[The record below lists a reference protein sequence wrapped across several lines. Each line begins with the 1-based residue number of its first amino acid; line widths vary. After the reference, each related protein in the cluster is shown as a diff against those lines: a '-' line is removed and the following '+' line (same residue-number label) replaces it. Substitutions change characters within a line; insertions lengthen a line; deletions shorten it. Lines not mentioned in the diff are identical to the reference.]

1 MRSLDLLEAPT
12 SYIIAALII
21 LLIIALIF
29 VLRRGPSPIHNRTSL
44 SSQSQ
49 SDRGGNLM
57 FGNKNKPQTPQP
69 SVVNGKPETVIG
81 TNTTIVGT
89 IKTDGSIR
97 IDGTVEG
104 DIEILG
110 NLIIG
115 ETGRVIATVKAQN
128 VHVSGAV
135 KGEITAVEQLEISPT
150 GKVWGDIYTAALHI
164 EPGGLFRGQS
174 TMASTTDEPLLLEA
188 PRTMRDE

>member
-1 MRSLDLLEAPT
+1 
-12 SYIIAALII
+12 
-21 LLIIALIF
+21 
-29 VLRRGPSPIHNRTSL
+29 
-44 SSQSQ
+44 
-49 SDRGGNLM
+49 M
-57 FGNKNKPQTPQP
+57 FGNNKKAQAAAP
-69 SVVNGKPETVIG
+69 SVLNGKPETVIG
-81 TNTTIVGT
+81 ANTSIVGT
-89 IKTDGSIR
+89 LKSDGNIR

-115 ETGRVIATVKAQN
+115 ETGRVIATLKAQN

-150 GKVWGDIYTAALHI
+150 GKVWGDITTAALHI

-174 TMASTTDEPLLLEA
+174 AMSTNIDEPLLLEA
-188 PRTMRDE
+188 PRASRVE